1 MQKAFLSAINS
12 RESCP
17 NFLEYSSTL
26 NVSKN
31 IKNHSEGVLRKKFRG
46 NPRIISDK
54 DDIEMINN
62 LLKPWIKG
70 LKYDL

>member
-1 MQKAFLSAINS
+1 MADSAIITLS
-12 RESCP
+12 GR
-17 NFLEYSSTL
+17 FLGCGISL
-26 NVSKN
+26 KD
-31 IKNHSEGVLRKKFRG
+31 RC
-46 NPRIISDK
+46 ISDK